1 MKGSGVIAILGT
13 GRVGTALGVRLAAL
27 GHRIVFGSR
36 QPERDELVELLGQ
49 LDGEASA
56 SSIADAVGD
65 AGMVIVALPYKAIED
80 LVPELCEMAGAIV
93 IDVSNALIPD
103 GEGLMKL
110 AVPDSSAERLQSA
123 CPAARVVKAFNT
135 VGFHVMANP
144 AAAGGPVTVPLAGN
158 DADAKERVAGLVE
171 ELGFEPLDVG
181 PLRHAHALEAMAGLY
196 LVPYLTGR
204 REDAFEFH
212 FRKGTSPA
220 VSSGV
225 RPAE

>member
-1 MKGSGVIAILGT
+1 MIAILGT

-27 GHRIVFGSR
+27 GHQLVFGSR
-36 QPERDELVELLGQ
+36 QPERDELLKMLGR
-49 LDGEASA
+49 LEGKATASTVAEAVRHA
-56 SSIADAVGD
+56 EI
-65 AGMVIVALPYKAIED
+65 VIVAVPYKAIEVLLPD
-80 LVPELCEMAGAIV
+80 LGEMAGAIV
-93 IDVSNALIPD
+93 IDVSNAPVPD

-110 AVPDSSAERLQSA
+110 AVPDSSGERLQAA
-123 CPAARVVKAFNT
+123 CPAARIVKAFNT
-135 VGFHVMANP
+135 VGFHVMADP

-158 DADAKERVAGLVE
+158 DADAKSRVAALVG
-171 ELGFEPLDVG
+171 ELGFEPLDLG

-220 VSSGV
+220 VGRGV